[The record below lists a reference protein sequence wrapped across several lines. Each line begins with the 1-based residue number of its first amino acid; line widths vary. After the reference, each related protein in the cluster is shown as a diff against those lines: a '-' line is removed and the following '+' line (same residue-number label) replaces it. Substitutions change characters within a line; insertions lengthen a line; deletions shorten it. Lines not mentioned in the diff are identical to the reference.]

1 MKITFAS
8 FIASFA
14 NKVGILRK
22 RALAH
27 KKRVVIGIVACLV
40 FVTSLVVV
48 ASLLNGARGEYR
60 VIYSLDLRQNDKEI
74 IKLIDDAEKYAY
86 FAVYYFTQR
95 DIAEALMRAKRRGIE
110 VRGIT
115 DRVATESANR
125 EVVGMLRSAGIPVG
139 VQKHQDGIMHMKVLV
154 TDKAFASGSY
164 NWTGAATEANDEVLE
179 ISTDEG
185 VRKQYLE
192 IVKRVLAKNEVAEGK
207 GAGKVLKIDY
217 TEAPDHIGEYA
228 EVSGTVLKVYESG
241 SGTVFL
247 DFCKSGAK
255 CPFTVVIFASDKD
268 KFSNISKYQGEV
280 TITGI
285 IRTYKGKAE
294 IVVGG
299 PDQIAFNDR
308 DKL

>member
-1 MKITFAS
+1 MKITFES

-14 NKVGILRK
+14 NIIGNLRR

-27 KKRVVIGIVACLV
+27 RKRVFLVIAVCVALAV
-40 FVTSLVVV
+40 GLFVVTALGDAGSQFK
-48 ASLLNGARGEYR
+48 
-60 VIYSLDLRQNDKEI
+60 VIYSLDERQNDKEI
-74 IKLIDDAEKYAY
+74 IKLVDDAEKYAY
-86 FAVYYFTQR
+86 FAVYYFTQKY
-95 DIAEALMRAKRRGIE
+95 IAEALMRAKRRGIE

-125 EVVGMLRSAGIPVG
+125 EVVSMLRSAGIPVG

-192 IVKRVLAKNEVAEGK
+192 IVKRVLAKNDVAEGK

-247 DFCKSGAK
+247 DYCKSSAK

-268 KFSNISKYQGEV
+268 KFSNLSKYQGEV

-294 IVVGG
+294 IVVSG
-299 PDQIAFNDR
+299 PDQIVVD
-308 DKL
+308 